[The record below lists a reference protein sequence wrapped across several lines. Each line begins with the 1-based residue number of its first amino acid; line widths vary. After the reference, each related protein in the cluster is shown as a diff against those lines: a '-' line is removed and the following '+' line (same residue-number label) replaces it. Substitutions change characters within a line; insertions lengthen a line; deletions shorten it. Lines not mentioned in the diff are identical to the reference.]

1 MNTSV
6 PHFFNPTDIRW
17 IEWKEVSGLLEVIGT
32 KTLIICGQR
41 FSREKGELMKR
52 ELAQSHS
59 VEIYQGV
66 GPNPTVGSV
75 EEVLKK
81 VKDNTPDCVV
91 ALGGGSVIDT
101 AKVAALLAL
110 NPGSVEEYL
119 LGERVPHCLGLPVIA
134 VPTTSGTGSEVT
146 PFASIINE
154 DHMVKSSMAHKYLY
168 PKHAVLDPQLTQ
180 SLSPQQTAISGM
192 DALSQAIEG
201 YWAKASTKV
210 TDALA
215 LEGIS
220 LILGNLER
228 VVNEPD
234 DMTAR
239 REMMNGSLLA
249 GLTISNAKTTA
260 VHSAS
265 YPLTAR
271 YGIPHGMA
279 CGFLL
284 PGFIR
289 FNEPS
294 LDDHKRNALLH
305 HVKVSSMGKLADI
318 VTNLRSRIGMTETL
332 GDMGV
337 RREHIEDI
345 LVNGFRPD
353 RVLNNPRKVTP
364 GALRG
369 LLEELL

>member
-154 DHMVKSSMAHKYLY
+154 DHMVK
-168 PKHAVLDPQLTQ
+168 
-180 SLSPQQTAISGM
+180 
-192 DALSQAIEG
+192 
-201 YWAKASTKV
+201 
-210 TDALA
+210 
-215 LEGIS
+215 
-220 LILGNLER
+220 
-228 VVNEPD
+228 
-234 DMTAR
+234 
-239 REMMNGSLLA
+239 
-249 GLTISNAKTTA
+249 
-260 VHSAS
+260 
-265 YPLTAR
+265 
-271 YGIPHGMA
+271 
-279 CGFLL
+279 
-284 PGFIR
+284 
-289 FNEPS
+289 
-294 LDDHKRNALLH
+294 
-305 HVKVSSMGKLADI
+305 
-318 VTNLRSRIGMTETL
+318 
-332 GDMGV
+332 
-337 RREHIEDI
+337 
-345 LVNGFRPD
+345 
-353 RVLNNPRKVTP
+353 
-364 GALRG
+364 
-369 LLEELL
+369 

>member
-1 MNTSV
+1 
-6 PHFFNPTDIRW
+6 
-17 IEWKEVSGLLEVIGT
+17 
-32 KTLIICGQR
+32 
-41 FSREKGELMKR
+41 
-52 ELAQSHS
+52 
-59 VEIYQGV
+59 
-66 GPNPTVGSV
+66 
-75 EEVLKK
+75 
-81 VKDNTPDCVV
+81 
-91 ALGGGSVIDT
+91 
-101 AKVAALLAL
+101 
-110 NPGSVEEYL
+110 
-119 LGERVPHCLGLPVIA
+119 
-134 VPTTSGTGSEVT
+134 
-146 PFASIINE
+146 
-154 DHMVKSSMAHKYLY
+154 
-168 PKHAVLDPQLTQ
+168 
-180 SLSPQQTAISGM
+180 SPQQTAISGM